1 MALSLAP
8 RNPPPATRHPP
19 ILPYLPYFPVPATSS
34 RLDAPANVIQMHA
47 AAAGLRLHPPADCF
61 YFQAAA
67 TGFCFHQLQPARHL
81 NTELSGEAARLLAFG
96 SLPADP
102 SPVTLR
108 SGAHADHL
116 ERSPRLLFRAGAH
129 PLTHCVADIALIAAL
144 DMHRAHVGDQLQI
157 VRRLRQRAA
166 DFLYPGIPLLID
178 LRLLR
183 PARQRGQRQPHPVLK
198 NLLQTVITLSLFD
211 VRH

>member
-1 MALSLAP
+1 VAP
-8 RNPPPATRHPP
+8 RLQGIGTFASINLNIPPAALRLEIAIHRADVDTSAASLQPR
-19 ILPYLPYFPVPATSS
+19 ILRDVTYFHVAATAA

-47 AAAGLRLHPPADCF
+47 AAAGLCLHPPADCF

-67 TGFCFHQLQPARHL
+67 TGFCFHQLQPTWHL
-81 NTELSGEAARLLAFG
+81 TAELSGEAARLLALG

-129 PLTHCVADIALIAAL
+129 PLTHGVADIALIAAL

-157 VRRLRQRAA
+157 VRRLGQRAA
-166 DFLYPGIPLLID
+166 DF
-178 LRLLR
+178 
-183 PARQRGQRQPHPVLK
+183 
-198 NLLQTVITLSLFD
+198 
-211 VRH
+211 